1 MTSTDKKRFRLDFFR
16 IAALLALQNI
26 LTYSVNILDNLML
39 GAYSQ
44 DALAGAAVVN
54 QIQYIVQQVTVAGL
68 AEGLAIFSGQ
78 FYGKKD
84 RGSGYQ
90 VMVCALTCG
99 LAIGAALTAVT
110 CMFPNQLIDLFLE
123 EESIREESLQY
134 LRIVRFSY
142 IPFIAMSVLLASLR
156 SMRHVRIGVVV
167 SVIALI
173 VNAACNHILIFG
185 KLGFP
190 AMGIQG
196 AAIGTLIARIVELL
210 VVACYYASSQKTWIR
225 SHSVLPDREKWNR
238 YLRVSL
244 PCVASAL
251 LFSCASAVHTAI
263 FGHISGDA
271 LAASSVSGTLYQ
283 FFKMIPVSMASAA
296 GVLISAAVG
305 CGGMESLREKT
316 RCLQRWFLLT
326 GVVFAALL
334 LAVSARFVSG
344 YALRE
349 NAKQLTLQML
359 VVQAIAFVGMA
370 YQMPCQ
376 LGIIRSGGDTR
387 YSMVSDMIYS
397 WLYTVPLGL
406 LAAFV
411 WKWSIPVV
419 TFCLYSDQLLKC
431 LTVGWKTNQY
441 TWIKELT
448 KQD

>member
-1 MTSTDKKRFRLDFFR
+1 MTISDRKQFRLDFFR
-16 IAALLALQNI
+16 IAALLTLQNI

-44 DALAGAAVVN
+44 DALSGAAVVN

-78 FYGKKD
+78 FYGKND
-84 RGSGYQ
+84 RFSGYQ
-90 VMVCALTCG
+90 VTACALICG
-99 LAIGAALTAVT
+99 LSIGVGLTITT
-110 CMFPNQLIDLFLE
+110 CLFPGQLIDLFLKD
-123 EESIREESLQY
+123 ESIREQSIQY

-156 SMRHVRIGVVV
+156 AMHHVRIGVVV
-167 SVIALI
+167 SVIALL
-173 VNAACNHILIFG
+173 VNATCNYILIFG

-190 AMGIQG
+190 AMGIEG

-210 VVACYYASSQKTWIR
+210 VVVCYYLSSQKTWIR
-225 SHSVLPDREKWNR
+225 TCSVLPNRKKWDK
-238 YLRVSL
+238 YLRISL
-244 PCVASAL
+244 PCVVSAL

-283 FFKMIPVSMASAA
+283 FFKMVPISMASSA
-296 GVLISAAVG
+296 GVLISTGVG
-305 CGGMESLREKT
+305 SGEIDTLSEKT
-316 RCLQRWFLLT
+316 RYLQKWFLLI
-326 GVVFAALL
+326 GVVFAVLL
-334 LAVSARFVSG
+334 LAVSERFVSR

-411 WKWSIPVV
+411 WKWSIPAV
-419 TFCLYSDQLLKC
+419 TFCLYSDQILKC
-431 LTVGWKTNQY
+431 LTVGWKTNHY